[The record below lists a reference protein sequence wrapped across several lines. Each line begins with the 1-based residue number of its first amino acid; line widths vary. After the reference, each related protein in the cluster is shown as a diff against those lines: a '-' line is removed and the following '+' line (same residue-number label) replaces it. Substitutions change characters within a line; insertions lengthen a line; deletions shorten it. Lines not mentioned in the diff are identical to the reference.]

1 MLKNRDRI
9 IPLAINSLPSKLCD
23 NNKNFTEYCES
34 FGEIILCVVIILVLL
49 KRNLVMLVDD
59 EIDIIG
65 LFTEILTLNGIS
77 VRPFTNA
84 KEALDDFEQSH
95 DKYRLVISDV
105 RMSPMS
111 GVEFVSKIKEIDSD
125 VNVILMTAFE
135 IEGSQLKE
143 INTDEFFN
151 KPIRMND
158 LVRIVKKYVE

>member
-1 MLKNRDRI
+1 M
-9 IPLAINSLPSKLCD
+9 
-23 NNKNFTEYCES
+23 TENCES
-34 FGEIILCVVIILVLL
+34 LGEIILCVVIVLVLL

-77 VRPFTNA
+77 VRPFTNP
-84 KEALDDFEQSH
+84 KEALDEFEQSH
-95 DKYRLVISDV
+95 DSYRLIISDV

-111 GVEFVSKIKEIDSD
+111 GVEFITKIKKIDSD

-135 IEGSQLKE
+135 IDGNQLKE
-143 INTDEFFN
+143 INTDEFLN

-158 LVRIVKKYVE
+158 LVSIVKKYF

>member
-1 MLKNRDRI
+1 
-9 IPLAINSLPSKLCD
+9 
-23 NNKNFTEYCES
+23 
-34 FGEIILCVVIILVLL
+34 
-49 KRNLVMLVDD
+49 MLVDD

-77 VRPFTNA
+77 VRPFTNPQ
-84 KEALDDFEQSH
+84 EALDDFEQSH
-95 DKYRLVISDV
+95 YNYRLVISDV

-143 INTDEFFN
+143 LNTDEFFN

-158 LVRIVKKYVE
+158 LVRIVRKYVE

>member
-1 MLKNRDRI
+1 M
-9 IPLAINSLPSKLCD
+9 
-23 NNKNFTEYCES
+23 
-34 FGEIILCVVIILVLL
+34 VIIVVLL
-49 KRNLVMLVDD
+49 KRNLVMLADD

-65 LFTEILTLNGIS
+65 LFTEILTLNGIM
-77 VRPFTNA
+77 VRPFTNP
-84 KEALDDFEQSH
+84 KEALDEFEQSH
-95 DKYRLVISDV
+95 DSYRLIISDV

-111 GVEFVSKIKEIDSD
+111 GIEFIAKIKEIDSD

-135 IEGSQLKE
+135 IEGNQLKE

>member
-1 MLKNRDRI
+1 
-9 IPLAINSLPSKLCD
+9 
-23 NNKNFTEYCES
+23 
-34 FGEIILCVVIILVLL
+34 
-49 KRNLVMLVDD
+49 MLVDD

-65 LFTEILTLNGIS
+65 LFSEILTLNGIR
-77 VRPFTNA
+77 VRPFTNP
-84 KEALDDFEQSH
+84 KEALDDFKLNHE
-95 DKYRLVISDV
+95 DYRLVLSDV

-111 GVEFVSKIKEIDSD
+111 GVEVIAKIREIDSD
-125 VNVILMTAFE
+125 VNIVLMTAFE